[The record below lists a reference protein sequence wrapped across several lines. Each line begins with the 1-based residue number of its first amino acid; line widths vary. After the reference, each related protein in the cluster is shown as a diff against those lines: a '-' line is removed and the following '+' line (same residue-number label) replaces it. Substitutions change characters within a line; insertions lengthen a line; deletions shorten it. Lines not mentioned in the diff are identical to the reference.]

1 MSDKLNTKF
10 VEGWLSGLRRSPGK
24 RVYVYSVSGVQIP
37 ILPPL
42 FKTLAEMLG
51 FSRFRAPIFRTT
63 FIRP

>member
-1 MSDKLNTKF
+1 MSDKRNTKF

-51 FSRFRAPIFRTT
+51 FSRFRAPIFT
-63 FIRP
+63 